1 MNATQWMNRVIKP
14 AVFVL
19 CLLPLVW
26 FGRDAYMHQLGANT
40 VEKMSHSTG
49 EWAFKLLLISLTVT
63 PLRKLT
69 GWNSVIRLRR
79 MLGLYAFF
87 YACLHFLTWLVFD
100 HFFDLSEIAKD
111 IVKRPYIT
119 VGFAAFVLL
128 IPLAVTSTNTMMRRL
143 GTRWAK
149 LHQQD
154 NNETTLGVLHF
165 LRLVKADVREPVI
178 YALIA
183 AALLGWR
190 AWWRRRGDDQGVD

>member
-19 CLLPLVW
+19 CLLPLAW
-26 FGRDAYMHQLGANT
+26 LGWDAYMHQLGANP
-40 VEKMSHSTG
+40 VEKMSHRTG
-49 EWAFKLLLISLTVT
+49 EWAFKLLLITLTVT

-119 VGFAAFVLL
+119 VGFAAFVLE
-128 IPLAVTSTNTMMRRL
+128 IPLAVTFSFSLLRCFGSRWVLLLFLVFVVVSL
-143 GTRWAK
+143 G
-149 LHQQD
+149 
-154 NNETTLGVLHF
+154 
-165 LRLVKADVREPVI
+165 
-178 YALIA
+178 
-183 AALLGWR
+183 
-190 AWWRRRGDDQGVD
+190 